1 MYNRSN
7 HQTHP
12 DKQEL
17 VDILWDLFK
26 DVHGVRPRYMDYA
39 SWPMADL
46 QEEVTRL
53 QLSLLEQL
61 EQERQQEARM
71 YESILSVGCPSQE
84 DADRWIEDA
93 YWA

>member
-71 YESILSVGCPSQE
+71 YANIMSVGCPSRE